1 MFNLL
6 LYLGKDNLL
15 FMLMN
20 LEEELVWVSA
30 TLELLVMEMEA
41 VLHAQLNAQSVI
53 PILKIVI
60 AASQDITYKITNAL
74 DAQLDV
80 QHVLMIKHVE
90 LVIQTLN

>member
-6 LYLGKDNLL
+6 LYLGKGSLL
-15 FMLMN
+15 FMSMN
-20 LEEELVWVSA
+20 LEQELVWASA

-41 VLHAQLNAQSVI
+41 VLLVQLNAQYVI

-60 AASQDITYKITNAL
+60 VASQDITYKITSAL
-74 DAQLDV
+74 DVQLDV

-90 LVIQTLN
+90 LVMQTLN

>member
-6 LYLGKDNLL
+6 LYLGKGSLL

-20 LEEELVWVSA
+20 LEQELAWASA

-41 VLHAQLNAQSVI
+41 VLLVQLNAQYVI

-60 AASQDITYKITNAL
+60 VASQDITYKITSAL
-74 DAQLDV
+74 DVQLDV

-90 LVIQTLN
+90 LVMQTLN

>member
-6 LYLGKDNLL
+6 LYLGKGSLL
-15 FMLMN
+15 FMSMN
-20 LEEELVWVSA
+20 LEQELVWASA

-41 VLHAQLNAQSVI
+41 VLLVQLNAQYVI

-60 AASQDITYKITNAL
+60 VASQDITYKITSAL
-74 DAQLDV
+74 DVQLDV

>member
-1 MFNLL
+1 M
-6 LYLGKDNLL
+6 L
-15 FMLMN
+15 FMSMN
-20 LEEELVWVSA
+20 LEQELVWASA

-41 VLHAQLNAQSVI
+41 VLLVQLNAQYVI

-60 AASQDITYKITNAL
+60 VASQDITYKITSAL
-74 DAQLDV
+74 DVQLDV

>member
-6 LYLGKDNLL
+6 LYLDKGSLL
-15 FMLMN
+15 FMSMN
-20 LEEELVWVSA
+20 LEQELVWASA

-41 VLHAQLNAQSVI
+41 VLLVQLNAQYVI

-60 AASQDITYKITNAL
+60 VASQDITYKITSAL
-74 DAQLDV
+74 DVQLDV

-90 LVIQTLN
+90 LVMQTLN

>member
-1 MFNLL
+1 MFNQL
-6 LYLGKDNLL
+6 LYLGKVSLL
-15 FMLMN
+15 FMSMN
-20 LEEELVWVSA
+20 LEQELVWASA

-41 VLHAQLNAQSVI
+41 VLLVQLNAQYVI

-60 AASQDITYKITNAL
+60 VASQDITYKITSAL
-74 DAQLDV
+74 DVQLDV